1 MIAIKLLATGD
12 KVTVL
17 FHGRSYASVV
27 ETMPAPDMLVIAQP
41 TNMGIYLEMGGE
53 EGEVLFTKDNGIFT
67 FRIIQ
72 MERFFSGN
80 VPMLRLK
87 AISPAKRS
95 QRRNWY
101 RLEKSLP
108 VKLSVKDE
116 AVDEGQGSLTIKA
129 RTINISGGGCRI
141 AIRQPVESDLRL
153 ECRIT
158 LSPDTE
164 LVLDGQVVWVEKR
177 TGEDTTSLIGVQF
190 LDEDQATQNKLVRYV
205 TEEQRKLIKTE
216 K

>member
-1 MIAIKLLATGD
+1 MIAITQLAAAD

-17 FHGRSYASVV
+17 FRGRSYASVV
-27 ETMPAPDMLVIAQP
+27 ETMPAADELVIAQP
-41 TNMGIYLEMGGE
+41 TNTGIYLEMASDE
-53 EGEVLFTKDNGIFT
+53 AEVLFHKDNGIFT
-67 FRIIQ
+67 FRVRQI
-72 MERFFSGN
+72 ERFLSGN
-80 VPMLRLK
+80 VPMLRLR
-87 AISPAKRS
+87 AVSPVKRS

-116 AVDEGQGSLTIKA
+116 PTDEGSGSFMIKA

-141 AIRQPVESDLRL
+141 AIRQPVDHDTKL

-177 TGEDTTSLIGVQF
+177 SGDDTTTLIGVQF
-190 LDEDQATQNKLVRYV
+190 LDEDIGTQNMLTRYV
-205 TEEQRKLIKTE
+205 TEEQRKMIKTE